1 MFKYALKSIKS
12 KKVVSSLYVLAL
24 SITLVVSMLS
34 INISSQIRDGF
45 YRADQK
51 YHVIV
56 GKKGSSTQ
64 LLMSSI
70 FFSDDPLGTIPYS
83 IVDDLKDI
91 DPNMKIVPVGVGDSY
106 NSKRII
112 GSSKELL
119 EGYTFK
125 EGKVFEKPY
134 EIVVGSS
141 VAKAYGLKIGSVIIS
156 SHGVGGQISGHDHS
170 DSPYTVVGILDKT
183 NTAYDEVLFT
193 DINDVWDS
201 HSHSHEEEEAHSEE
215 EHHEHDEDEGNE
227 HGEEEHHEH
236 DEDEGHEHSEE
247 EHHEHSHEDS
257 KTVTS
262 ILIRSG
268 SLDNVNKII
277 KEYDTESDT
286 TQAINVTQSLRKL
299 MTTVDL
305 SKQIALLLSGLVV
318 ILSALIVI
326 IMTYMLHKYYVK
338 DLTVLNVIG
347 ASKKDVISYISI
359 QNMLL
364 LVVSI
369 IIALLFSRLSL
380 YIANG
385 VSSKLGVILDISKM
399 YKDEFIVLIGISVIS
414 MLPILSYL
422 KDKRRG

>member
-24 SITLVVSMLS
+24 SITMVVSMLS

-45 YRADQK
+45 YRADQN
-51 YHVIV
+51 YDVIV

-83 IVDDLKDI
+83 IVDDLKEMDS
-91 DPNMKIVPVGVGDSY
+91 NMKVVPVGVGDNY
-106 NSKRII
+106 NGRKII

-119 EGYTFK
+119 DGYKFAEG
-125 EGKVFEKPY
+125 GIFEKPF
-134 EIVVGSS
+134 EVVVGSS
-141 VAKAYGLKIGSVIIS
+141 VAKAYGLKIGSMVIS
-156 SHGVGGQISGHDHS
+156 SHGVGGKLSGHDHS

-193 DINDVWDS
+193 DINDIWVS
-201 HSHSHEEEEAHSEE
+201 HSHSDEDLEEEHSEE
-215 EHHEHDEDEGNE
+215 HDD
-227 HGEEEHHEH
+227 
-236 DEDEGHEHSEE
+236 HEHSEE
-247 EHHEHSHEDS
+247 HDDHEHSEGGHTHTDS

-277 KEYDTESDT
+277 TKYDTESES

-299 MTTVDL
+299 MSTVDL

-318 ILSALIVI
+318 ILSALIVV

-338 DLTVLNVIG
+338 DLNVLNVIG
-347 ASKKDVISYISI
+347 ATKRDVISYISI
-359 QNMLL
+359 QNAIL

-369 IIALLFSRLSL
+369 VIALIFSRLSL
-380 YIANG
+380 YVANG
-385 VSSKLGVILDISKM
+385 ISSKLGVILDISKM
-399 YKDEFIVLIGISVIS
+399 YKDELAVLVVISLIS
-414 MLPILSYL
+414 MLPILGYL

>member
-51 YHVIV
+51 YDVIV

-236 DEDEGHEHSEE
+236 
-247 EHHEHSHEDS
+247 SHEDS

>member
-51 YHVIV
+51 YDVIV

-227 HGEEEHHEH
+227 HGEEEHYEH

>member
-24 SITLVVSMLS
+24 SITLIVSMLS

-51 YHVIV
+51 YDVIV

-70 FFSDDPLGTIPYS
+70 FFSDDPLGTIPFS
-83 IVDDLKDI
+83 IVDDLKEMDS
-91 DPNMKIVPVGVGDSY
+91 NMKVVPVGVGDNY
-106 NSKRII
+106 NGRKII

-125 EGKVFEKPY
+125 EGKMFEKPY

-141 VAKAYGLKIGSVIIS
+141 VAKAYGLKVGSVIIS
-156 SHGVGGQISGHDHS
+156 SHGVGGQLSGHDHS

-193 DINDVWDS
+193 DINDIWSS
-201 HSHSHEEEEAHSEE
+201 HSHSHEDGEEHSE
-215 EHHEHDEDEGNE
+215 EHDEDEQGVG
-227 HGEEEHHEH
+227 HSEEHDDHEH
-236 DEDEGHEHSEE
+236 EEGEHSEEHDDHEHSE
-247 EHHEHSHEDS
+247 HKHNDS

-277 KEYDTESDT
+277 TKYDTESES

-299 MTTVDL
+299 MSTVDL

-318 ILSALIVI
+318 ILSALIVV

-338 DLTVLNVIG
+338 DLNVLNVIG
-347 ASKKDVISYISI
+347 ATKRDVISYISI
-359 QNMLL
+359 QNAIL

-369 IIALLFSRLSL
+369 VIALIFSRLSL
-380 YIANG
+380 YVANG
-385 VSSKLGVILDISKM
+385 ISSKLGVILDISKM
-399 YKDEFIVLIGISVIS
+399 YKDELVVLVVISLIS
-414 MLPILSYL
+414 MLPILGYL